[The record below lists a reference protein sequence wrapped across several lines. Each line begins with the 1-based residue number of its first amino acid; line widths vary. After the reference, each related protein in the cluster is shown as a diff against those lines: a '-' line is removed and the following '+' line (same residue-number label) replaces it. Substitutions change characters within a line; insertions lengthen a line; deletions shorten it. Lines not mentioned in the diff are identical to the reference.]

1 MSAVK
6 VLDGVYSVGAM
17 NPSMRVFD
25 IVMRTEYGTTYNSY
39 LVKGTDKTALVEGC
53 HKTFHQQFLANIEEI
68 CPLNEIDYIILN
80 HNEPDHSGAV
90 GEVLRHNPNAE
101 VYCTQAGSLY
111 IKGITNLPDMK
122 LHVVKDGEELSLGG
136 KTFRFLSAPFLHWPD
151 SMFTY
156 LLED

>member
-68 CPLNEIDYIILN
+68 CP
-80 HNEPDHSGAV
+80 
-90 GEVLRHNPNAE
+90 
-101 VYCTQAGSLY
+101 
-111 IKGITNLPDMK
+111 
-122 LHVVKDGEELSLGG
+122 
-136 KTFRFLSAPFLHWPD
+136 
-151 SMFTY
+151 
-156 LLED
+156 